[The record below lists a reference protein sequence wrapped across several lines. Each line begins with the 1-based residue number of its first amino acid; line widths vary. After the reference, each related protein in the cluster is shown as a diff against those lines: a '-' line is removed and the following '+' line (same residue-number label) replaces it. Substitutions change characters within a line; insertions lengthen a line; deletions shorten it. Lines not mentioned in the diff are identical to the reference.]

1 VVERL
6 LELLAQNVKDVSWL
20 LVFFACGFGVVAVL
34 FVYVVHTVK
43 PKRATFSV
51 GVGKLKVSFEA
62 DAGTE
67 VRKPPPGAG
76 GGNA

>member
-6 LELLAQNVKDVSWL
+6 LELLAQHVKDVSWL
-20 LVFFACGFGVVAVL
+20 LVFFAYGLCVISVL

-51 GVGKLKVSFEA
+51 GFGKLKVSFEA

-67 VRKPPPGAG
+67 VRKPPPGDG